1 MDFFPRNS
9 WKFLQEIPENFSKK
23 FLRISPRNSWEFLR
37 TCHQL
42 YGLFGELNKKH
53 WLKKFL
59 RVSQEFFFGNS
70 WDFLRNIY
78 EKISGLDHQ
87 LSDFVRNWKKT
98 LSFKKFNNFPK
109 DFTVK
114 EFNEFS
120 RIFRK
125 IVTWILSPGRKHHH
139 RSATGDPVPPEGP
152 TAALPYRS
160 SRHFQWR
167 PQIKYSE
174 TLNKEYIG
182 RIYQM
187 SSWQFFNEFYTILR
201 KFQYLR
207 K

>member
-1 MDFFPRNS
+1 MTESPILEIFWDLSFGTNFR
-9 WKFLQEIPENFSKK
+9 EIPKIFYGFFSKK
-23 FLRISPRNSWEFLR
+23 FLKISPRNSWEFLR

-109 DFTVK
+109 DLTVK

-120 RIFRK
+120 RICYLDFESRKKASSPECYRRPRPTGGPYSCATLPEFPAFSMETPNK
-125 IVTWILSPGRKHHH
+125 IVKILK
-139 RSATGDPVPPEGP
+139 
-152 TAALPYRS
+152 
-160 SRHFQWR
+160 
-167 PQIKYSE
+167 I
-174 TLNKEYIG
+174 
-182 RIYQM
+182 
-187 SSWQFFNEFYTILR
+187 
-201 KFQYLR
+201 
-207 K
+207 